1 MVVAITSIFTLLL
14 MFYILLRSRDAHV
27 WFISYVFRNKK
38 KHHGLKHIMFCF
50 VDHYEPMWKG
60 ADAKTQYNRV
70 KEWRV
75 RYPEMVNIHYDS
87 DGRKPCHTFFYPEE
101 EYKKEYLDL
110 IQEICDMN
118 IGEIE
123 IHLHHDNDTAEGL
136 REKLNRFK
144 KTLHDNHN
152 ALVTEKDV
160 IKWAF
165 IHGNWAL
172 DNSLK
177 SGRQCGVNNELLV
190 LRETGCYADF
200 TFPAPC
206 EAQPATI
213 NNIFYAKGIPNKSK
227 SYDQGVLV
235 EVNKAATGDL
245 MIIQGPLLW
254 NWKNRKFGII
264 PRIENSD
271 IRISNPPTKQRVD
284 LWVEA
289 NIHVKGKPDWIFIK
303 IHTHG
308 AQETD
313 METLLGDDM
322 SSMHSYLEE
331 KYNDGEEYLLHYVSA
346 RELYNIVKAAE
357 AGETGNP
364 NQYRDY
370 KLKRKTII

>member
-1 MVVAITSIFTLLL
+1 
-14 MFYILLRSRDAHV
+14 
-27 WFISYVFRNKK
+27 
-38 KHHGLKHIMFCF
+38 MFCF

-75 RYPEMVNIHYDS
+75 RYPEMVKLHYDS